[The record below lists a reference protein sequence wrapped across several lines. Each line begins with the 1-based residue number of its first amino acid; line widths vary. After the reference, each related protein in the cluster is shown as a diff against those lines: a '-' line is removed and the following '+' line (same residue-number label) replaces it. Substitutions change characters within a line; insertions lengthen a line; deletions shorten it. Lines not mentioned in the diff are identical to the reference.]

1 MRSCLFFFLLIYA
14 TSGFE
19 PRLNPR
25 SCVVC
30 PLTTAGSAK
39 ISRLSGKLVQGAEN
53 ILFQTRS
60 AWRYQPYTFNFPYPK
75 PKAPQSQRTRGVVF
89 FGSSLF
95 GSRGHF
101 GSSLFGSRGHRM
113 RRHRWS
119 LKRHNKVPANHVASQ
134 KLPYPS
140 LVAGAGRKHLPDGT
154 PKPQTKWKTIREKST
169 NTPSIS
175 VSSNG

>member
-1 MRSCLFFFLLIYA
+1 MRTSISMHVAKKNLNSHAVRGFSLLANLRDKRVRTPPEPPVMCGASFDHRGFSKNVAPRTFF
-14 TSGFE
+14 
-19 PRLNPR
+19 R
-25 SCVVC
+25 
-30 PLTTAGSAK
+30 
-39 ISRLSGKLVQGAEN
+39 
-53 ILFQTRS
+53 
-60 AWRYQPYTFNFPYPK
+60 
-75 PKAPQSQRTRGVVF
+75 
-89 FGSSLF
+89 
-95 GSRGHF
+95 
-101 GSSLFGSRGHRM
+101 SSLFGSRGHRM

>member
-1 MRSCLFFFLLIYA
+1 MVSHHFFF
-14 TSGFE
+14 
-19 PRLNPR
+19 
-25 SCVVC
+25 
-30 PLTTAGSAK
+30 
-39 ISRLSGKLVQGAEN
+39 
-53 ILFQTRS
+53 LFQTRS
-60 AWRYQPYTFNFPYPK
+60 AWRYQPYTFIFPYPK
-75 PKAPQSQRTRGVVF
+75 PRRFGLRLCVDCNVGAPRGIAHCT
-89 FGSSLF
+89 LRK
-95 GSRGHF
+95 SRRLRHNLRQQGFF